1 MFERKLHSWINR
13 YFYRPRYLE
22 TLISMVLS
30 PLALIYYV
38 LVVIKFKLSK
48 QIKFD
53 IPIISIGN
61 LIVGGTGKTPLTK
74 AIFNQYNTKFRTFII
89 SRGYKRSSK
98 GMLKV
103 CIDGEILCS
112 VDESGDEAMEYALSL
127 KNANII
133 VSENRKLAINEAIKC
148 GAELV
153 LLDDGFGKFDIFKFN
168 IILKPAIEPVF
179 NLVLPSGAY
188 RYPKSFYNFADFI
201 PTKDDIISSNH
212 IINKTTNMVLVTA
225 IANPLRLKNIFDNCL
240 GVELF
245 EDHHKFTKSEIENI
259 FKKWNTT
266 TILVTQKDYVKIRDF
281 GFNVSILEL
290 HTEISSQFKL
300 KLDEFIDNY
309 KQNMIK

>member
-1 MFERKLHSWINR
+1 MFDRKLHSWINR

-22 TLISMVLS
+22 TLISMALS
-30 PLALIYYV
+30 PLALIYYI
-38 LVVIKFKLSK
+38 LVVIKFRLSK

-74 AIFNQYNTKFRTFII
+74 AIFNEYNTKFKTFII
-89 SRGYKRSSK
+89 LRGYKRSSK

-127 KNANII
+127 KNANVI
-133 VSENRKLAINEAIKC
+133 VSENRKLAIEEAIKY

-168 IILKPAIEPVF
+168 IILKPNIEPIF
-179 NLVLPSGAY
+179 KLVLPSGAY
-188 RYPKSFYNFADFI
+188 RYPKSFYKFADFI
-201 PTKDDIISSNH
+201 PTKDDIISSNY

-225 IANPLRLKNIFDNCL
+225 IANPLRLKKLFDSCL
-240 GVELF
+240 GIELF
-245 EDHHKFTKSEIENI
+245 EDHHKFKKSEIEDI
-259 FKKWNTT
+259 FKKWNAT

-290 HTEISSQFKL
+290 RTEISSQFKL
-300 KLDEFIDNY
+300 KLDKFIDNY
-309 KQNMIK
+309 NQNMIK